1 MGFFD
6 TDMEDMLDI
15 YLLETNQLLDQA
27 DEILLNAEQEKA
39 LTKDEING
47 IFRVMHTIKSSSA
60 MMGLTALSVLAH
72 RLEDIFAVFRE
83 GPFRLGGFEQE
94 TFDLV
99 FAAADFIRGEL
110 GRMNDETFQPNDPAG
125 FDEKIDALVSKVKDK
140 KDFTAHIRFEADCKM
155 ENIRAYMVA
164 RQIKEEC
171 TEMQTYPEN
180 VESNPGTA
188 DYIRENGFYIHFLS
202 ENPGLVFD
210 KLSEALFVSRVTA
223 SEEMPEQAGQTETSA
238 GREETG
244 QAESSGTAAISAG
257 GGASRQAEL
266 SETAETS
273 AGRDGIGQVE
283 SSGQAEISTGREET
297 VQAEQS
303 GQAESSAGR
312 EKSGQADHQ
321 EKRETDKPARPAGQ
335 NGAAQTGSEFIHVK
349 VERLDELQN
358 LTGEL
363 MIAAQAADLYGS
375 TAGAGVRE
383 DNQKRQLERLLRE
396 LEELVISIRMIPFSS
411 VVPQI
416 SRVVRDISRKE
427 NKKITFTVTG
437 QDVEV
442 DKKIADSILEP
453 LLHLIRNAV
462 DHGIETPEERAAA
475 GKSQTGQITLS
486 FENMGGEICVS
497 VQDDGCG
504 IDTEKVLKKAKDKKL
519 FTGNEADYSET
530 ELMELCLLPG
540 FSTREQA
547 NEFSGRG
554 VGLDVVRQMVEKFG
568 GHLHLESRK
577 GSGSRFILHL
587 PLTLTIID
595 SIRLLAGDNCFAVPA
610 RQVMQFF
617 PYPPAETELVRRG
630 EKEFWLHE
638 GRYIPIISLRQF
650 YDMDQGTTGRR
661 VMAYVKGSSRE
672 ACILADKIVDQM
684 SLVEKPLPQIFGP
697 HFRYY
702 TGISGCSLLG
712 DGSICMLLDIEDLIR
727 VAGGAKSYE

>member
-1 MGFFD
+1 MIQMGFFD
-6 TDMEDMLDI
+6 TDMEDMLDT

-27 DEILLNAEQEKA
+27 DEILLNAEQEKV

-110 GRMNDETFQPNDPAG
+110 GRMNDETFKPNEPAG
-125 FDEKIDALVSKVKDK
+125 FNERIEALVSKIKGK

-171 TEMQTYPEN
+171 TEMQTYPVN
-180 VESNPGTA
+180 VESDPSTA

-202 ENPGLVFD
+202 ENPGQVFD
-210 KLSEALFVSRVTA
+210 KLAEALFVFRVTA
-223 SEEMPEQAGQTETSA
+223 SATMPEQEGMREQKKTAG
-238 GREETG
+238 
-244 QAESSGTAAISAG
+244 AE
-257 GGASRQAEL
+257 
-266 SETAETS
+266 
-273 AGRDGIGQVE
+273 
-283 SSGQAEISTGREET
+283 
-297 VQAEQS
+297 
-303 GQAESSAGR
+303 R
-312 EKSGQADHQ
+312 EKSPDRMETSVAERIERVTQEDAAERVENDKTADMAGQKET
-321 EKRETDKPARPAGQ
+321 EKPVKQTGQ
-335 NGAAQTGSEFIHVK
+335 NGTAQTASEFIHVK

-363 MIAAQAADLYGS
+363 MIAAQAADLYWS
-375 TAGAGVRE
+375 SSAKLQE

-462 DHGIETPEERAAA
+462 DHGIETPEEREAA
-475 GKSQTGQITLS
+475 GKNQTGQITLS
-486 FENMGGEICVS
+486 FENMSGEICIS

-519 FTGNEADYSET
+519 FTGNEADYSEV

-568 GHLHLESRK
+568 GHLHLESKK

-617 PYPPAETELVRRG
+617 PYPPEKTELVRRG

-638 GRYIPIISLRQF
+638 GRYIPIISLRRF
-650 YDMDQGTTGRR
+650 YDMEQGKTGRR

-684 SLVEKPLPQIFGP
+684 SLVEKPLPLIFGT
-697 HFRYY
+697 HFRYH

-727 VAGGAKSYE
+727 VAGGAKLYE

>member
-1 MGFFD
+1 MMQMGFFD

-110 GRMNDETFQPNDPAG
+110 GRMNEETFQPNEPEG
-125 FDEKIDALVSKVKDK
+125 FDERIDALVAKVKEK

-164 RQIKEEC
+164 RQIKEDC
-171 TEMQTYPEN
+171 TEMQTFPEN
-180 VESNPGTA
+180 VESDPGTT
-188 DYIRENGFYIHFLS
+188 DYIREHGFYIHFVS
-202 ENPGLVFD
+202 ETPDRVFD
-210 KLSEALFVSRVTA
+210 KLAEALFVDRVTA
-223 SEEMPEQAGQTETSA
+223 SEDMPGQIGMGEETKTASVQPETGAGEQISGCTEAPEQKDT
-238 GREETG
+238 
-244 QAESSGTAAISAG
+244 AE
-257 GGASRQAEL
+257 
-266 SETAETS
+266 ETAETADKVAAGDES
-273 AGRDGIGQVE
+273 AKTAGRK
-283 SSGQAEISTGREET
+283 A
-297 VQAEQS
+297 A
-303 GQAESSAGR
+303 
-312 EKSGQADHQ
+312 
-321 EKRETDKPARPAGQ
+321 DKPAKQAGQ
-335 NGAAQTGSEFIHVK
+335 NGAAQAGSEFIHVK

-375 TAGAGVRE
+375 SVGAGMQE

-442 DKKIADSILEP
+442 DKKIADNILEP

-462 DHGIETPEERAAA
+462 DHGIETPEEREAA
-475 GKSQTGQITLS
+475 GKCQTGQIMLS
-486 FENMGGEICVS
+486 FENIGGEICVS

-504 IDTEKVLKKAKDKKL
+504 IDTEKVLRKAKDKNL
-519 FTGNEADYSET
+519 FTGNEEDYSET

-540 FSTREQA
+540 FSIREQA

-568 GHLHLESRK
+568 GHLHLESKK

-595 SIRLLAGDNCFAVPA
+595 SIRLLAGDNCYAVPA

-617 PYPPAETELVRRG
+617 PYPPEETELVRRE

-638 GRYIPIISLRQF
+638 GRYIPIISLRRF
-650 YDMDQGTTGRR
+650 YGMDKTVTGRR

-672 ACILADKIVDQM
+672 ACILADRIIDQM
-684 SLVEKPLPQIFGP
+684 SLVEKPLPQMFGP

-727 VAGGAKSYE
+727 IAGGAKSYE

>member
-60 MMGLTALSVLAH
+60 MMGLTGLSVLAH

-110 GRMNDETFQPNDPAG
+110 GRMNEETFQPNEPEG
-125 FDEKIDALVSKVKDK
+125 FDERIDALVAKVKEK

-164 RQIKEEC
+164 RQIKEDC
-171 TEMQTYPEN
+171 TEMHTFPEN
-180 VESNPGTA
+180 VESDPGTA
-188 DYIRENGFYIHFLS
+188 DYIREHGFYIHFVS
-202 ENPGLVFD
+202 ETPGRVFD
-210 KLSEALFVSRVTA
+210 KLAEALFVDRVTA
-223 SEEMPEQAGQTETSA
+223 SEAMPGQT
-238 GREETG
+238 GMG
-244 QAESSGTAAISAG
+244 
-257 GGASRQAEL
+257 
-266 SETAETS
+266 
-273 AGRDGIGQVE
+273 
-283 SSGQAEISTGREET
+283 EET
-297 VQAEQS
+297 VTVS
-303 GQAESSAGR
+303 GQQETGSGDKSANKEGCK
-312 EKSGQADHQ
+312 EADKTAKQ
-321 EKRETDKPARPAGQ
+321 AGQ
-335 NGAAQTGSEFIHVK
+335 NGAAQAGSEFIHVK

-375 TAGAGVRE
+375 SAAGAGMRE

-442 DKKIADSILEP
+442 DKKIADNILEP

-462 DHGIETPEERAAA
+462 DHGIETPEEREAA
-475 GKSQTGQITLS
+475 GKCQTGQIMLS

-504 IDTEKVLKKAKDKKL
+504 IDTEKVLRKAKDKKL
-519 FTGNEADYSET
+519 FTGNEEDYSET

-568 GHLHLESRK
+568 GHLHLESKK

-595 SIRLLAGDNCFAVPA
+595 GIRLLAGDNCFAVPA

-617 PYPPAETELVRRG
+617 PYPPEETELVRRG
-630 EKEFWLHE
+630 DKEFWLHE
-638 GRYIPIISLRQF
+638 GRYIPIISLSRF
-650 YDMDQGTTGRR
+650 YGMDKSVTGRR
-661 VMAYVKGSSRE
+661 VMAYVRGSSRE
-672 ACILADKIVDQM
+672 ACILADRIVDQM

>member
-83 GPFRLGGFEQE
+83 EPFRLGGFEQE
-94 TFDLV
+94 TFDLI

-110 GRMNDETFQPNDPAG
+110 GRMNEETFQPNDPEG
-125 FDEKIDALVSKVKDK
+125 FDEKIDALVSKVKAK
-140 KDFTAHIRFEADCKM
+140 KDFTAHIRFEAGCKM

-164 RQIKEEC
+164 RQIKEDC
-171 TEMQTYPEN
+171 TEMQTFPEN
-180 VESNPGTA
+180 VESDPGTA
-188 DYIRENGFYIHFLS
+188 DYIREHGFYIHFLS
-202 ENPGLVFD
+202 ETPGQVFD
-210 KLSEALFVSRVTA
+210 KLAEALFVARVTA
-223 SEEMPEQAGQTETSA
+223 SETMPGQTGTGEGTKTASGQPETGAGEKVSGCTEAPELKDTAEEVEELKDTAEEAAETADKTAAGDKSANTA
-238 GREETG
+238 GRKE
-244 QAESSGTAAISAG
+244 A
-257 GGASRQAEL
+257 
-266 SETAETS
+266 
-273 AGRDGIGQVE
+273 
-283 SSGQAEISTGREET
+283 
-297 VQAEQS
+297 
-303 GQAESSAGR
+303 
-312 EKSGQADHQ
+312 
-321 EKRETDKPARPAGQ
+321 DKPVKQAGQ
-335 NGAAQTGSEFIHVK
+335 NGGAQTGSEFIHVK

-375 TAGAGVRE
+375 SSAGAGVRE

-453 LLHLIRNAV
+453 LLHLVRNAV
-462 DHGIETPEERAAA
+462 DHGIETPEEREAA
-475 GKSQTGQITLS
+475 GKCQTGQITLS

-504 IDTEKVLKKAKDKKL
+504 IDTEKVLRKAKDKNL
-519 FTGNEADYSET
+519 FTGNEADYSEA

-554 VGLDVVRQMVEKFG
+554 VGLDVVRQMVEKLG
-568 GHLHLESRK
+568 GHLHLESKK

-610 RQVMQFF
+610 RQVIQFF
-617 PYPPAETELVRRG
+617 PYPPEETELVRRG

-638 GRYIPIISLRQF
+638 GRYIPIISLRRF
-650 YDMDQGTTGRR
+650 YGMEETGMGRR
-661 VMAYVKGSSRE
+661 VMAYVRGSSRE
-672 ACILADKIVDQM
+672 ACLLADRIVDQM
-684 SLVEKPLPQIFGP
+684 SLVEKPLPEIFGP

-727 VAGGAKSYE
+727 VAGGVKSYE

>member
-1 MGFFD
+1 MIQMGFFD

-27 DEILLNAEQEKA
+27 DGILLNAEQEKA

-60 MMGLTALSVLAH
+60 MMGLTALSALAH

-110 GRMNDETFQPNDPAG
+110 GRMNDETFKPNEPAG
-125 FDEKIDALVSKVKDK
+125 FDERIDALISKVKEK

-171 TEMQTYPEN
+171 TEMQTFPVN
-180 VESNPGTA
+180 VESDPGTA

-202 ENPGLVFD
+202 ENPGQVFD
-210 KLSEALFVSRVTA
+210 KLAEALFVSRVTA
-223 SEEMPEQAGQTETSA
+223 SETMPEQAGMGEQKKTAGTERAESPDCKETAGTERAKSPDRIETSGA
-238 GREETG
+238 E
-244 QAESSGTAAISAG
+244 QAERVTQEDA
-257 GGASRQAEL
+257 
-266 SETAETS
+266 
-273 AGRDGIGQVE
+273 
-283 SSGQAEISTGREET
+283 
-297 VQAEQS
+297 AEQS
-303 GQAESSAGR
+303 DNNKSEDKAGQ
-312 EKSGQADHQ
+312 K
-321 EKRETDKPARPAGQ
+321 ETDKPAKQTGQ
-335 NGAAQTGSEFIHVK
+335 NGAAQTASEFIHVK

-375 TAGAGVRE
+375 SLAKVQE

-442 DKKIADSILEP
+442 DKKIADGILEP

-462 DHGIETPEERAAA
+462 DHGIESPEEREAA
-475 GKSQTGQITLS
+475 GKNQTGQITLS
-486 FENMGGEICVS
+486 FENMSGEICIS
-497 VQDDGCG
+497 VRDDGCG

-519 FTGNEADYSET
+519 FTGNEADYSEA

-568 GHLHLESRK
+568 GHLHLESKK
-577 GSGSRFILHL
+577 GSGSQFFLHL

-617 PYPPAETELVRRG
+617 PYPPEETELVRRG

-638 GRYIPIISLRQF
+638 GRYIPIISLRRF
-650 YDMDQGTTGRR
+650 YDMEQGKTGRR

-684 SLVEKPLPQIFGP
+684 SLVEKPLPLIFGS
-697 HFRYY
+697 HFRYH

-727 VAGGAKSYE
+727 VAGGAKLYE